1 MRHDGI
7 FRITPHQ
14 PGAAKGDMDEIRIWS
29 RSTRR
34 KGMIYRSGVDKNFL
48 YKTVMVGWRTKLRCG
63 FFRRAFLS
71 FDQVIN

>member
-1 MRHDGI
+1 LKNGGI
-7 FRITPHQ
+7 FRISPLQ

-29 RSTRR
+29 RSTRQ

-48 YKTVMVGWRTKLRCG
+48 YKTVMVGWRTKLRRG
-63 FFRRAFLS
+63 FFRRVFLS